1 MTCKNLLPTL
11 MCILGL
17 ISEDMKVEFA
27 ELLMEVAKKQKENAP
42 ETDDYL
48 LEAFRTFDIERSGKI
63 SISTLKEAMINHGE
77 RLREEEINEMVAVAS
92 DARTDDENIIDYES
106 KCNNTCCNIL
116 EILYTNNENE
126 YLYSLTSA
134 YHRYESSLLQE
145 YIYHSAPMYTSCK
158 DFLFSLFIII

>member
-1 MTCKNLLPTL
+1 MAENFSEEHIAEIREIFSLFDKDCDGCISTSELGPVLRSVGLNPTDEE
-11 MCILGL
+11 
-17 ISEDMKVEFA
+17 ISELVHHYDKNQDMKVEFA

-92 DARTDDENIIDYES
+92 DARTDDENIIDYE
-106 KCNNTCCNIL
+106 KFVKIIL
-116 EILYTNNENE
+116 G
-126 YLYSLTSA
+126 
-134 YHRYESSLLQE
+134 
-145 YIYHSAPMYTSCK
+145 K
-158 DFLFSLFIII
+158 

>member
-1 MTCKNLLPTL
+1 MESWTCKNQLPTL
-11 MCILGL
+11 MCILGS

-106 KCNNTCCNIL
+106 KHNNTCYKKLKTKRLIISCVR
-116 EILYTNNENE
+116 
-126 YLYSLTSA
+126 SA
-134 YHRYESSLLQE
+134 
-145 YIYHSAPMYTSCK
+145 
-158 DFLFSLFIII
+158 FLDLPISGTLKAKHLKSEDV